1 MIRFLRGIV
10 VHVSDTTVVIDV
22 GGIGFGVLCSATV
35 LRNSVVGE
43 ERTLSCILVQNET
56 GSLFFGFGDETER
69 RMFQELLATKGI
81 GGKMAIGILRILS
94 IRDILTAVSLA
105 QDHIFTQV
113 PGVGKR
119 TAERLCFELKNRLEK
134 NGWSFS
140 SSEPSLHHS
149 DLTLGRIREALVSL
163 GFSQPDI
170 SSTLVRLSQRI
181 ASEGEL
187 KEEDLLRMALRELQ
201 KKTGV
206 REA

>member
-1 MIRFLRGIV
+1 
-10 VHVSDTTVVIDV
+10 
-22 GGIGFGVLCSATV
+22 
-35 LRNSVVGE
+35 
-43 ERTLSCILVQNET
+43 
-56 GSLFFGFGDETER
+56 
-69 RMFQELLATKGI
+69 MFQELLATKGI

-94 IRDILTAVSLA
+94 TRDILTAVSLS

-140 SSEPSLHHS
+140 YNDPSPHHS
-149 DLTLGRIREALVSL
+149 DLSLGRIREALVSL

-206 REA
+206 RDA